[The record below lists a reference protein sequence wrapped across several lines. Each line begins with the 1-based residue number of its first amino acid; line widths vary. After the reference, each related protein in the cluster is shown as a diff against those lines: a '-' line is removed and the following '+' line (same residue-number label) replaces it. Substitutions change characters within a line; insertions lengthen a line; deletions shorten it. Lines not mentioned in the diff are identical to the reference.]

1 MRRRGSGGI
10 ALLLLAAAF
19 MATPPAHGQVG
30 QGSQGGQSQGGGS
43 DWSRTRQLPR
53 AAIVCPEGARDD
65 ACTRGGGIA
74 PGIQL
79 PGFMSDMF
87 GTAVR
92 SGGQQARP
100 TARQA
105 PLEASR
111 ESDSAPKGTKRPKGR
126 ADVDRP
132 SRAPRPGEVLAA
144 LARVPLPTPRPG
156 GGADDAQA
164 AEPGE
169 IVAMIDG
176 NAGAVAEL
184 AAAFGLEVLADRPS
198 ILLGATYARFRV
210 SGDEPVETV
219 LARMALDPRVVEGDA
234 NHVFRLNQAL
244 AAENYAF
251 HAISLEPKGATG
263 EGVRVG
269 VIDTA
274 ADIDHPALRGV
285 IVDTFDALAGV
296 PLEDRGHGTS
306 ITGLIAGAGSMPG
319 VAPGAKV
326 YHARAFENGKSNAD
340 AILAALDWV
349 AGKDVRIVNMSFAGP
364 RNRLMEIACARA
376 RERGAIL
383 VAAAGNQGPGA
394 PPAYP
399 AAFASVMA
407 VTAIDHRENLMQ
419 QANRGE
425 YVYVAAPGV
434 DLVAPISGG
443 ADIVTGTSFAAAVV
457 SGAVANLL
465 SASPQASGNSI
476 EQAIAATARD
486 LGQSGRDQDFGYGL
500 IDYEAAMAAIS
511 RP

>member
-1 MRRRGSGGI
+1 
-10 ALLLLAAAF
+10 
-19 MATPPAHGQVG
+19 V
-30 QGSQGGQSQGGGS
+30 
-43 DWSRTRQLPR
+43 
-53 AAIVCPEGARDD
+53 RDD

-74 PGIQL
+74 RGIQL

-92 SGGQQARP
+92 SGGGQAAQPIVQPR
-100 TARQA
+100 
-105 PLEASR
+105 PLEASQER
-111 ESDSAPKGTKRPKGR
+111 DSAPKGTKRPKGP
-126 ADVDRP
+126 DNVDPP
-132 SRAPRPGEVLAA
+132 SRAPRPGDVLAA

-156 GGADDAQA
+156 DGATDAQE

-176 NAGAVAEL
+176 DGNTVAEL
-184 AAAFGLEVLADRPS
+184 AAAFDIEVMASRPS
-198 ILLGATYARFRV
+198 ILLGATYARFRIG
-210 SGDEPVETV
+210 SGQTVEAV

-234 NHVFRLNQAL
+234 NHVFRLNQAFPS
-244 AAENYAF
+244 ASYAF
-251 HAISLEPKGATG
+251 HAISLERNGATG

-274 ADIDHPALRGV
+274 ADREHPTLRGV
-285 IVDTFDALAGV
+285 IVETFNALAGV

-306 ITGLIAGAGSMPG
+306 ITGLIAGGGSMAG

-349 AGKDVRIVNMSFAGP
+349 AGKDVRIVNMSFTGP
-364 RNRLMEIACARA
+364 QNRLMKIACAKA

-407 VTAIDHRENLMQ
+407 VTAVDQRERLMQ

-443 ADIVTGTSFAAAVV
+443 ADIVTGTSFAAAIV
-457 SGAVANLL
+457 SGAIANLL
-465 SASPQASGNSI
+465 SASPEASGSTV

-486 LGQSGRDQDFGYGL
+486 LGQAGRDQDFGYGL
-500 IDYEAAMAAIS
+500 IDYEAAMTEIN